1 MKTCPRPA
9 LWSFCL
15 AALTLA
21 LSMGLAFSACDS
33 RGTNET
39 GLPASDAGTN
49 RGAGGAGG
57 AQPTT
62 LEGKCRTLLQAL
74 CAKYAACDST
84 LTQQEC
90 LAGLKTDCSKVVDIG
105 PSYDQCLRDLP
116 NVMCPLGKDNFPA
129 SCDQILTTSQ

>member
-9 LWSFCL
+9 LWSFICVAFAVAL
-15 AALTLA
+15 GMGLTL
-21 LSMGLAFSACDS
+21 GACDN
-33 RGTNET
+33 RGTDET
-39 GLPASDAGTN
+39 GLPRSDAGAN
-49 RGAGGAGG
+49 RGAGGSGG

-90 LAGLKTDCSKVVDIG
+90 LAGLKTDCTKVVDIG
-105 PSYDQCLRDLP
+105 PTFDQCLRDLP
-116 NVMCPLGKDNFPA
+116 NVMCPLGQDNFPP
-129 SCDQILTTSQ
+129 SCSQILTSSQ